1 MLPRKDVERYQ
12 RDGYLPGRQL
22 LSAAKAERF
31 RNDCLRTCAK
41 PIELGDQSPYSPD
54 RHALNRVKPYLLF
67 PWAAE
72 LVHHSRIPA
81 VWRDH

>member
-1 MLPRKDVERYQ
+1 MT
-12 RDGYLPGRQL
+12 
-22 LSAAKAERF
+22 A
-31 RNDCLRTCAK
+31 CTCAK

-54 RHALNRVKPYLLF
+54 RHASNRVKPYLLF

-72 LVHHSRIPA
+72 LVRHSRIPV

>member
-1 MLPRKDVERYQ
+1 MRGGQSPAGVSPRQARSA
-12 RDGYLPGRQL
+12 GRVG
-22 LSAAKAERF
+22 STAE
-31 RNDCLRTCAK
+31 AK
-41 PIELGDQSPYSPD
+41 PAGGGGYRGDGDQSPYSPD
-54 RHALNRVKPYLLF
+54 RHASNRVKPYLLF